1 MHTKYLL
8 SCLLLSF
15 SSLCWSQ
22 SDYRS
27 GKEITTT
34 LQSIASK
41 NSKLATLK
49 SLTTTHGGNDIWM
62 LTLSEGAPE
71 SLPGIAIFA
80 GVEGDHLLGTE
91 LAVEIAE
98 KLLSNHK
105 ELLSQTSFYIFPNL
119 SPDASQQYFERI
131 RFARKGNA
139 LPTDDDRDGRLD
151 EDPFEDLN
159 NDGLITMMRVSDPT
173 GQYKPL
179 DEDERLMVKA
189 DIDKGER
196 GGFHLYTEGI
206 DNDKDG
212 KFNEDGVGG
221 VHFNKN
227 FTFDFQYF
235 TKGAGEH
242 PISQKEHRALLDF
255 LYTQWNIY
263 AILTFGPANNL
274 TTPLTYS
281 KSGASKRV
289 ITSVLKEDEK
299 INALISETYNDIVKQ
314 KDAPKSAADGGS
326 AFEWSYFHFGRLAL
340 STPAW
345 WPKKFKGDS
354 LNEAPKN
361 KVANFLALADAQNRS
376 DVFIDWKSVTHPDFP
391 DKKVEI
397 GGLHPFA
404 MKQPAYSEVDT
415 IATTHTNF
423 IVQLAQMQPKLAWVN
438 VKQEKVASNLTRI
451 TAELHNSGQL
461 PTHTE
466 MGDKSRWLR
475 KINVYLKLKNNQELR
490 SGKPRTVI
498 EKIAAD
504 GSVAFSWLVQGSGTV
519 TLEATL
525 PQAGTDTLTLKL

>member
-1 MHTKYLL
+1 M
-8 SCLLLSF
+8 
-15 SSLCWSQ
+15 
-22 SDYRS
+22 
-27 GKEITTT
+27 
-34 LQSIASK
+34 
-41 NSKLATLK
+41 
-49 SLTTTHGGNDIWM
+49 
-62 LTLSEGAPE
+62 
-71 SLPGIAIFA
+71 
-80 GVEGDHLLGTE
+80 
-91 LAVEIAE
+91 
-98 KLLSNHK
+98 
-105 ELLSQTSFYIFPNL
+105 
-119 SPDASQQYFERI
+119 
-131 RFARKGNA
+131 
-139 LPTDDDRDGRLD
+139 
-151 EDPFEDLN
+151 
-159 NDGLITMMRVSDPT
+159 
-173 GQYKPL
+173 
-179 DEDERLMVKA
+179 
-189 DIDKGER
+189 
-196 GGFHLYTEGI
+196 
-206 DNDKDG
+206 
-212 KFNEDGVGG
+212 
-221 VHFNKN
+221 
-227 FTFDFQYF
+227 
-235 TKGAGEH
+235 
-242 PISQKEHRALLDF
+242 
-255 LYTQWNIY
+255 
-263 AILTFGPANNL
+263 
-274 TTPLTYS
+274 
-281 KSGASKRV
+281 